1 MPRHSVSL
9 RTGRATYTDMKRLGT
24 NMISAMNYDSP
35 NMRLPKLQHRL
46 EDGPRCPGIVPRP
59 YIMNYDGKCGLPVL
73 HLMTLPKL
81 QHQLEAR
88 PLSQGRQEGHLSS
101 GGSETPPKFTRL
113 CQPLTASD
121 TPQRAYRGG
130 SDDWARHGD
139 RVPIADVPAS
149 AVHPEAE
156 GVRDAPIRRL

>member
-59 YIMNYDGKCGLPVL
+59 YINAAHELRWQVRPTGAASYDVAEATAPVP
-73 HLMTLPKL
+73 T
-81 QHQLEAR
+81 EN
-88 PLSQGRQEGHLSS
+88 
-101 GGSETPPKFTRL
+101 
-113 CQPLTASD
+113 
-121 TPQRAYRGG
+121 
-130 SDDWARHGD
+130 
-139 RVPIADVPAS
+139 
-149 AVHPEAE
+149 
-156 GVRDAPIRRL
+156 PIRRGNHSDSVRARLASVHARNLHASVIDNRH